1 MNTLK
6 LTLAGLAFLTTT
18 GMATAECRQA
28 LALGLDVSGSVDTRE
43 YVLQMQGVAGAL
55 EDPSVQ
61 QALLGQP
68 GGHVDLMVFEWSG
81 PQDQHVVQPWR
92 SLRSAADIAEVA
104 SRLRQAQRVGGAP
117 TTAIGAAMR
126 MGAAAL
132 QSRDCVRRVLDLS
145 GDGVAN
151 AGPLPQTVKTSEIVQ
166 GITMNGL
173 IIADFAADPSSRH
186 PTDPEGLTAY
196 YQAYVIQGPQAFAE
210 LSLGFDDYQDTM
222 TRKLI
227 RELYGAELMQGPGLP
242 VTLASQ

>member
-1 MNTLK
+1 MSTLK
-6 LTLAGLAFLTTT
+6 SMLAALALMATT
-18 GMATAECRQA
+18 GIATAECRQA
-28 LALGLDVSGSVDTRE
+28 LALGLDVSGSVDARE
-43 YVLQMQGVAGAL
+43 YVLQMRGVAGAL
-55 EDPSVQ
+55 EDPAVQ

-92 SLRSAADIAEVA
+92 SLRSAAVITEVA

-117 TTAIGAAMR
+117 TTATGAAMQ
-126 MGAAAL
+126 MGATAL
-132 QSRDCVRRVLDLS
+132 QSRNCGRRVLDLS

-151 AGPLPQTVKTSEIVQ
+151 AGPLPQTVRTSEIAQ
-166 GITMNGL
+166 GITVNGL
-173 IIADFAADPSSRH
+173 IIADFTADPSSRH

-196 YQAYVIQGPQAFAE
+196 YQAYVIQGPQAFTE
-210 LSLGFDDYQDTM
+210 LALGFDDYQAAM

-242 VTLASQ
+242 ATIASQ